1 MSALNAI
8 RKSFGAESSGQ
19 LTLDEY
25 QSYARRTYKGDL
37 RDENLYRFLLLGL
50 HGEIGSL
57 LSELKKKQR
66 DRSAYV
72 AYARSAIEETGDV
85 LWYLALTADAAGVR
99 LSELAVL
106 AEPELAGRGPA
117 IRFADLEPQ
126 AALLEE
132 PASNNAVQSALL
144 ELAARAGTVIA
155 NFREPTDRNGLMEA
169 LARVLGAVVIAA
181 EQAHVGLEVAA
192 IGNLSKLL
200 GRWPV
205 EKDYG
210 ALYDEDFHPD
220 EQLPRRLEM
229 LFRER
234 KVGKTTFAFQ
244 SVHGVN
250 VGDRLTDN
258 SAGGDDYRFHDVFH
272 LAFAA
277 ILGWSPVLR
286 SLLKVKRKSDSKTD
300 EIEDG
305 ARAQIAEEGI
315 SNWVFAHG
323 LRHGA
328 FKDVDS
334 LDFALLKAVH
344 AMVEDYEVRDRPLW
358 MWEEAILRGFAVFR
372 ELKRHRG
379 GIVIAD
385 LEARKLEYLRVE
397 ADPKDGGHAKDATT
411 DSD

>member
-1 MSALNAI
+1 MPRRRDVSALDTI
-8 RKSFGAESSGQ
+8 RATFGSVEAGE

-25 QSYARRTYKGDL
+25 QSYAQQTYKGDL
-37 RDENLYRFLLLGL
+37 VGEELYRFLLLGL

-85 LWYLALTADAAGVR
+85 LWYLAMVADAAGIK
-99 LSELAVL
+99 LSELAL
-106 AEPELAGRGPA
+106 RAEPDFADRGSA

-132 PASNNAVQSALL
+132 PASNGAVQKALL

-155 NFREPTDRNGLMEA
+155 EFRQSPQRNDLADA
-169 LARVLGAVVIAA
+169 LARVFEGLVTAA

-205 EKDYG
+205 KRDYG
-210 ALYDEDFHPD
+210 SLYDEDFHPD
-220 EQLPRRLEM
+220 EQLPRRLEV

-234 KVGKTTFAFQ
+234 KVGNTTYAFQ
-244 SVHGVN
+244 SVSGVN

-286 SLLKVKRKSDSKTD
+286 SLLKVKRKSNAKID

-323 LRHGA
+323 LRHDA
-328 FKDVDS
+328 FKNVES

-344 AMVEDYEVRDRPLW
+344 AMVEDYEVSDRSLW
-358 MWEEAILRGFAVFR
+358 MWEESILRGFAVFR

-379 GIVIAD
+379 GMVIAD
-385 LEARKLEYLRVE
+385 LDTRTLEYRPPE
-397 ADPKDGGHAKDATT
+397 AHSAQG
-411 DSD
+411 